1 METISGQSDL
11 LLTYHRQGEGICITR
26 VEAGGPQAIVPEE
39 IRGVPVTA
47 IGHHAF
53 SPGHRQGEGEQIRVA
68 WTTAGELTVDNAALE
83 SLTLPASLRS
93 VGDYAFYNCA
103 ALGQV
108 ALWGSTLDWGGSVWM
123 NCRSLSAF
131 RIRLTDERAEV
142 LSYLADE
149 MSRELDVTLTYPDGG
164 EARLIFPEYREDY
177 VENSPAHHFDY
188 TIYGPGYPYHHCFRE
203 RALDLREYDRLWP
216 GMLAMDH
223 DPESALRLAWYR
235 LRWPRELSAEAEQ
248 GYLSYLTR
256 RGEDVLAW
264 LLEHRDTRG
273 LGWFLSRTSLDK
285 AALERACDRARTGG
299 CAEGVALLLEEQ
311 HRRFPTGKDKI
322 FDL

>member
-1 METISGQSDL
+1 M
-11 LLTYHRQGEGICITR
+11 
-26 VEAGGPQAIVPEE
+26 
-39 IRGVPVTA
+39 
-47 IGHHAF
+47 
-53 SPGHRQGEGEQIRVA
+53 
-68 WTTAGELTVDNAALE
+68 
-83 SLTLPASLRS
+83 
-93 VGDYAFYNCA
+93 
-103 ALGQV
+103 
-108 ALWGSTLDWGGSVWM
+108 
-123 NCRSLSAF
+123 
-131 RIRLTDERAEV
+131 
-142 LSYLADE
+142 
-149 MSRELDVTLTYPDGG
+149 
-164 EARLIFPEYREDY
+164 
-177 VENSPAHHFDY
+177 ENSPAHHFDY
-188 TIYGPGYPYHHCFRE
+188 AIYGPGYPYHHCFRE

-264 LLEHRDTRG
+264 LLERRDTWG
-273 LGWFLSRTSLDK
+273 LSWFLSWTSLDK